1 MGATLGPAQAGH
13 SRNFGDDEVPKSSVE
28 AAAAALYDPALPYHN
43 FSHALAV
50 SEESRRIVDRCRA
63 GGVVIDA
70 DVVHYASLLHDA
82 GFREDHEAL
91 GFDSTE
97 AYSAHLADGVLER
110 CGIDATTIAAVREA
124 ILSTHIEAHCASP
137 EARAV
142 RAADLAGLGGDY
154 EDFRSDSVR
163 LLREYELMSGEH
175 VSWERWRQEAC
186 DRISE
191 YLREPV
197 DLTPADMDADGEAIL
212 VKRAREN
219 MRRLLAEPLT
229 EA

>member
-1 MGATLGPAQAGH
+1 
-13 SRNFGDDEVPKSSVE
+13 VPKSSVE
-28 AAAAALYDPALPYHN
+28 VAAAALYDATLPYHN
-43 FSHALAV
+43 FRHALTVA
-50 SEESRRIVDRCRA
+50 EEGRRIVDRCRA
-63 GGVVIDA
+63 GGVEIDA

-82 GFREDHEAL
+82 GFREDHEVL
-91 GFDSTE
+91 GFDSKE
-97 AYSAHLADGVLER
+97 AYSAHLADGILER
-110 CGIDATTIAAVREA
+110 CGVDPATITAVHEA

-154 EDFRSDSVR
+154 EGFRNDSVR
-163 LLREYELMSGEH
+163 LLREYEMMSGER

-186 DRISE
+186 DRISQ

-197 DLTPADMDADGEAIL
+197 DLTPADLDAGGEAVL

-219 MRRLLAEPLT
+219 MRRLLAEPT
-229 EA
+229 TDA